1 MKAQNFGTELDM
13 TRLVN
18 TVDVAERQSGQVT
31 AVLAKTE
38 SLNSLQR
45 IFSSGVE
52 LLVNLT
58 NNTVFFATDNTDFDF
73 EDCLNLLGEGKEFLG
88 DPPFHIEV
96 LLSLTLRCPS
106 HGMGVR
112 ILPAL
117 LNRKRRRGSGIISDS
132 EGKLRRSRGVS
143 PAQTANAPQM
153 ESQFEGGRPS
163 ASTRDSQ
170 GAKQYSA

>member
-1 MKAQNFGTELDM
+1 MKAQNFGTELDV

-18 TVDVAERQSGQVT
+18 TVDLAERQSGQVT

-73 EDCLNLLGEGKEFLG
+73 EDCLNLLGEGKESLG
-88 DPPFHIEV
+88 DPPAE
-96 LLSLTLRCPS
+96 LLPT
-106 HGMGVR
+106 
-112 ILPAL
+112 
-117 LNRKRRRGSGIISDS
+117 
-132 EGKLRRSRGVS
+132 SR
-143 PAQTANAPQM
+143 
-153 ESQFEGGRPS
+153 
-163 ASTRDSQ
+163 
-170 GAKQYSA
+170 